1 MITDLLQWAVG
12 ALLVVAVLQDV
23 FSTVLFPGSGH
34 GILRR
39 PLSRWVWG
47 AFRTVAHR
55 LDGERRQ
62 DLLAY
67 SGPVLIAVNLAA
79 WILLLT
85 VGWALVF
92 HPVLGT
98 QIMAS
103 NGPTDRGWATA
114 LYYSGYAL
122 TTLGV
127 GDVVA
132 RSDLYR
138 LLTVTE
144 AAIGFA
150 TLTMAITYFLSVYS
164 ALTQRKVSA
173 GQLHH
178 RTYGT
183 GRASLLLAGMG
194 HDGGL
199 PRATDELTTM
209 GAALQHALETHAAY
223 PVLRYFHQRQVYY
236 SLPRMLLVALE
247 TETILRSVLDPA
259 HYRQL
264 LGSPSL
270 AGLRGAADQL
280 LDGLVPQAASVPA
293 GREEAEQWSRHGA
306 DAWDQLRAAGLHVRT
321 DSDAA
326 AREYVTLRSQWDS
339 RVRRLADTMV
349 YEWSTIEPA
358 H

>member
-1 MITDLLQWAVG
+1 MITDLVQWAVG
-12 ALLVVAVLQDV
+12 ALVVAAVLQDV

-39 PLSRWVWG
+39 PLSRWVWRG
-47 AFRTVAHR
+47 FRAVAHG
-55 LDGERRQ
+55 LEGERRR

-67 SGPVLIAVNLAA
+67 SGPVLITVNLVA

-92 HPVLGT
+92 HPALGT
-98 QIMAS
+98 QIVAS

-127 GDVVA
+127 GDIVA

-183 GRASLLLAGMG
+183 GQAALLLAGLG
-194 HDGGL
+194 RDGEL
-199 PRATDELTTM
+199 PRAADELTTM

-280 LDGLVPQAASVPA
+280 LDGLVPQAAPVPA
-293 GREEAEQWSRHGA
+293 GQQETEQWSRRGV
-306 DAWDQLRAAGLHVRT
+306 DAWEQLRAAGLHVRA
-321 DSDAA
+321 DADTA

-349 YEWSTIEPA
+349 YEWSTMEPA